1 MEMLVLVAG
10 AVAAYVLGLG
20 FPRVVAG
27 RLGRRHGISS
37 VPGPAWAVAA
47 RVDAVVLDRWGTV
60 TTGRLAVTT
69 VEPLDPDHLR
79 NLRWFAGALE
89 HEAEG
94 PLARAVARLSPRG
107 KVTDFS
113 VVPGSGVR
121 GSVDRHPVRVG
132 RPSWVGMADRDD
144 RGTVLGVELDGRPLG
159 YLVVGDEPREDAGSS
174 VSRLASAGVS
184 AVLVSDDGAR
194 ETEELAEACGIERW
208 HPEIAPEKRERLVAE
223 LQEQGRVVAFVSSR
237 PEDAE
242 AQAVA
247 DLAVADL
254 AVADLAVGGSSG
266 VTLTDL
272 DVRRVAVLV
281 SLARRVVAARRWAG
295 PVALVPA
302 VVGAVLTILGAGS
315 VALAAGCALLC
326 LLTAAVAATI
336 PVTRAGNLSRT

>member
-1 MEMLVLVAG
+1 MEWVVLVAG
-10 AVAAYVLGLG
+10 AVVAYVLGVG

-27 RLGRRHGISS
+27 WTGRRHGISS

-60 TTGRLAVTT
+60 TTGQLIVTT
-69 VEPLDPDHLR
+69 VDPLDPDHLR

-107 KVTDFS
+107 KVTDFR

-174 VSRLASAGVS
+174 VARLAAAGVS
-184 AVLVSDDGAR
+184 VVLVSDDTAR
-194 ETEELAEACGIERW
+194 ETEELAGGCGIERW
-208 HPEIAPEKRERLVAE
+208 HAELAPEKRERLVAE

-242 AQAVA
+242 AQT
-247 DLAVADL
+247 
-254 AVADLAVGGSSG
+254 VADLAVGGDSG
-266 VTLTDL
+266 VELTDL
-272 DVRRVAVLV
+272 DVRRVTVLL
-281 SLARRVVAARRWAG
+281 SLARGVVVASRWAG
-295 PVALVPA
+295 PVALVPVA
-302 VVGAVLTILGAGS
+302 AGAVLTILGAGS
-315 VALAAGCALLC
+315 IVLAAGLALLG
-326 LLTAAVAATI
+326 LLTAVLAGAIA
-336 PVTRAGNLSRT
+336 VTRSGNLSRT

>member
-1 MEMLVLVAG
+1 MEMFVLVAG

-27 RLGRRHGISS
+27 WSGRRRGIES
-37 VPGPAWAVAA
+37 VPRSSWAVAA

-60 TTGRLAVTT
+60 TTGRLVVTT
-69 VEPLDPDHLR
+69 VDPLDPDHLR

-107 KVTDFS
+107 RVTDFG

-132 RPSWVGMADRDD
+132 RPSWVGMADRTD

-159 YLVVGDEPREDAGSS
+159 YLVVGDEPREDAGAS
-174 VSRLASAGVS
+174 VTRLTSAGMTP
-184 AVLVSDDGAR
+184 VLVSDDGSR
-194 ETEELAEACGIERW
+194 ETEELAETCGIERW

-242 AQAVA
+242 AQAA
-247 DLAVADL
+247 
-254 AVADLAVGGSSG
+254 ADLAVGGSSG
-266 VTLTDL
+266 VRLTDL
-272 DVRRVAVLV
+272 DLRRVAELI
-281 SLARRVVAARRWAG
+281 SLARGVVLARRWAG

-302 VVGAVLTILGAGS
+302 VVGAVAAILGAGS
-315 VALAAGCALLC
+315 VLLAAGCALLC
-326 LLTAAVAATI
+326 VVTAAVAAAI
-336 PVTRAGNLSRT
+336 PVARSGNLSRA

>member
-10 AVAAYVLGLG
+10 AVAAYVLGLAL
-20 FPRVVAG
+20 PRVVAG
-27 RLGRRHGISS
+27 WVGRRHGISS

-47 RVDAVVLDRWGTV
+47 RIDAVVLDRWGTV
-60 TTGRLAVTT
+60 TTGRLTVTT
-69 VEPLDPDHLR
+69 VDPLDPDHLR

-107 KVTDFS
+107 KVTDFG

-184 AVLVSDDGAR
+184 PVLVSDDGAR
-194 ETEELAEACGIERW
+194 ETEQLAEACGIERW
-208 HPEIAPEKRERLVAE
+208 HSEIAPEKRERLVAE

-247 DLAVADL
+247 DLAM
-254 AVADLAVGGSSG
+254 GGDSG
-266 VTLTDL
+266 VELTDL
-272 DVRRVAVLV
+272 DVGRVAELV
-281 SLARRVVAARRWAG
+281 SLARGVVAGRRWAG
-295 PVALVPA
+295 PVALAPA
-302 VVGAVLTILGAGS
+302 VVGAALTILGAGS

-336 PVTRAGNLSRT
+336 PVTRSGNLSRT

>member
-1 MEMLVLVAG
+1 MEWVVLAVG
-10 AVAAYVLGLG
+10 AVVAYVLGVG

-27 RLGRRHGISS
+27 RVGCRHGISS

-60 TTGRLAVTT
+60 TTGRLTVTAVD
-69 VEPLDPDHLR
+69 PLDPDHLR

-107 KVTDFS
+107 RVTDVR
-113 VVPGSGVR
+113 VVPGSGVQ
-121 GSVDRHPVRVG
+121 GAVDRHPVRVG

-174 VSRLASAGVS
+174 VSRLTAAGTTV
-184 AVLVSDDGAR
+184 VLVSDDGAR
-194 ETEELAEACGIERW
+194 ETEELAETCGIERW
-208 HPEIAPEKRERLVAE
+208 HAEIAPEKRERLVAE

-247 DLAVADL
+247 DLT
-254 AVADLAVGGSSG
+254 VGGDAG
-266 VTLTDL
+266 PTLTDL
-272 DVRRVAVLV
+272 DVRRVAVLL
-281 SLARRVVAARRWAG
+281 SLARGVVVGSRWTP
-295 PVALVPA
+295 PVALVPVA
-302 VVGAVLTILGAGS
+302 AGAVLTLLGTGSILLVAGS
-315 VALAAGCALLC
+315 VLLS
-326 LLTAAVAATI
+326 LLTAAAAGTITVA
-336 PVTRAGNLSRT
+336 RSGNLSRT

>member
-1 MEMLVLVAG
+1 MVEVIVLVAG
-10 AVAAYVLGLG
+10 AVAAYVLGSVL
-20 FPRVVAG
+20 PHVVAG
-27 RLGRRHGISS
+27 WAGRRHGIES
-37 VPGPAWAVAA
+37 VPRSSWAVAA
-47 RVDAVVLDRWGTV
+47 RVDTVVLDRWGTV
-60 TTGRLAVTT
+60 NTGRLVVTT
-69 VEPLDPDHLR
+69 VDPLDPDHLR

-107 KVTDFS
+107 KVTDFD

-132 RPSWVGMADRDD
+132 RPSWIGMAERTD

-159 YLVVGDEPREDAGSS
+159 YLVVGDQPREDAGAS
-174 VSRLASAGVS
+174 VSRLTAAG
-184 AVLVSDDGAR
+184 ATPLLVSDDTDR
-194 ETEELAEACGIERW
+194 ETEHLAETCGIERW

-247 DLAVADL
+247 DLAV
-254 AVADLAVGGSSG
+254 GGSSG
-266 VTLTDL
+266 VRLTDL
-272 DVRRVAVLV
+272 DVRRVAELI
-281 SLARRVVAARRWAG
+281 SLARGAVVGRRWAG
-295 PVALVPA
+295 PVALAPA

-315 VALAAGCALLC
+315 VLLAAGCALLC
-326 LLTAAVAATI
+326 MVTAAVTGAI
-336 PVTRAGNLSRT
+336 PVARSGNLSRA

>member
-1 MEMLVLVAG
+1 MEWVVLVAG
-10 AVAAYVLGLG
+10 AVVAYVVGVG

-27 RLGRRHGISS
+27 WVGRRHGISS

-60 TTGRLAVTT
+60 TTGRLTVTAVD
-69 VEPLDPDHLR
+69 PLDPDHLR

-94 PLARAVARLSPRG
+94 PVAQAVARLSPRG
-107 KVTDFS
+107 KVTDVR

-159 YLVVGDEPREDAGSS
+159 YLVVGDEPRSDAGAS
-174 VSRLASAGVS
+174 VARLKTAGVS

-194 ETEELAEACGIERW
+194 ETEELAETCGIERW
-208 HPEIAPEKRERLVAE
+208 HADIAPEKRERLVAE

-242 AQAVA
+242 PHAVA
-247 DLAVADL
+247 DLT
-254 AVADLAVGGSSG
+254 VGGDRG
-266 VTLTDL
+266 VALTDL
-272 DVRRVAVLV
+272 DVRRVAVLL
-281 SLARRVVAARRWAG
+281 SLARGVVAGSRWAG
-295 PVALVPA
+295 PLALVPVA
-302 VVGAVLTILGAGS
+302 AGAVLTILGTGS
-315 VALAAGCALLC
+315 IVLAAGSALLS
-326 LLTAAVAATI
+326 LLMAAAAGAIT
-336 PVTRAGNLSRT
+336 VTRSGNLSRT